1 MDYKRYNDY
10 ELIYMIRENDD
21 SSKSILFKK
30 YYPILVSIANEYY
43 YKYKHYGYDYDDFLQ
58 EAYIAFFNSLIN
70 FNENK
75 NVLLY
80 SYVIMCVRRKMMS
93 FCKKISKSCKNI
105 SYNNY
110 DEFID
115 ILDTKSDVY
124 GHINDSE
131 SEKMLKKIIID
142 LSFID
147 SAIVEL
153 RFNGFSYKEISL
165 LLEIPSS
172 TIEYK
177 YRVFRQKYKKLFTD
191 FII

>member
-43 YKYKHYGYDYDDFLQ
+43 YKYKQYGYDYDDFLQ

-80 SYVIMCVRRKMMS
+80 SYVIMCVRRKMMT
-93 FCKKISKSCKNI
+93 FCKSISKNCKNI
-105 SYNNY
+105 SYNAY

-115 ILDTKSDVY
+115 ILDARTDVY
-124 GHINDSE
+124 SMVNNFE
-131 SEKMLKKIIID
+131 SEKMLRNAILD

-153 RFNGFSYKEISL
+153 RINGFSYKEISL
-165 LLEIPSS
+165 LLEVPSS

-177 YRVFRQKYKKLFTD
+177 YRVFRQKHKKIFTA
-191 FII
+191 FVI

>member
-1 MDYKRYNDY
+1 M
-10 ELIYMIRENDD
+10 
-21 SSKSILFKK
+21 
-30 YYPILVSIANEYY
+30 VSITNEYY
-43 YKYKHYGYDYDDFLQ
+43 YKYKQYGYDYDDFLQ

-80 SYVIMCVRRKMMS
+80 SYVIMCVRRKMMT
-93 FCKKISKSCKNI
+93 FCKSISKNCKNI
-105 SYNNY
+105 SYNDY

-115 ILDTKSDVY
+115 ILDARTDVY
-124 GHINDSE
+124 SMVNNFE
-131 SEKMLKKIIID
+131 SEKMLRNAILD

-153 RFNGFSYKEISL
+153 RINGFSYKEISL
-165 LLEIPSS
+165 LLEVPSS

-177 YRVFRQKYKKLFTD
+177 YRVFRQKHKKIFTA
-191 FII
+191 FVI